1 MVRERTVGSRSPHAA
16 SRRIILGIVHRCAR
30 RYSIWAR
37 EKACS
42 NVGLTQGF
50 PDFLACYF

>member
-16 SRRIILGIVHRCAR
+16 SRRIILGIVPLCTSVPV
-30 RYSIWAR
+30 SIWAR

-50 PDFLACYF
+50 L

>member
-42 NVGLTQGF
+42 NVGLEKLSF
-50 PDFLACYF
+50 VSPDRT